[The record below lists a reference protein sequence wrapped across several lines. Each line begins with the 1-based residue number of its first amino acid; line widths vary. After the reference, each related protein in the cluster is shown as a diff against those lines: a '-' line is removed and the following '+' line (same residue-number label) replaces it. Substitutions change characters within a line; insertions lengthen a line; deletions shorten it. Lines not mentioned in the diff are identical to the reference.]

1 MSPALV
7 KGAGR
12 AWSPPEAPPD
22 PQFER
27 RRQLLLWVAIALIG
41 LLSLS
46 FALRFGLQGQQR
58 LAQLQLGYLG
68 VALGAAWLLHAGL
81 VRDAALFLVLASALG
96 IAVNAWW
103 ADLPQHGTPRTLHL
117 YLIPLLLLARFWLSR
132 EPRLLRSATSASLL
146 LLLGLLCVLDNP
158 FVQPLV
164 LPPGEHRRLAWA
176 VPVLAAVLFALLTRL
191 QELDL
196 HDQLRLELDLAT
208 ALAEDELSL
217 HFQPQCDAAG
227 RPFGA
232 EALVRWE
239 HPRLGAVSPARF
251 VALAERSGLILALG
265 EQVARKACA
274 FAARCQRQPGLR
286 DLSIA
291 INVSAAQFQDEA
303 AFERLLQTVQAAQ
316 LPAGSIKFE
325 LTESLIVQ
333 DLASLRARLARCQ
346 AAGIRTALDDFG
358 TGHASLASLRG
369 LPFDQLKI
377 DQGFVKNLG
386 RHARAEALAQSVIQL
401 GRELGL
407 EVVAEG
413 VETAEHLA
421 LLQGM
426 GCSRFQGYWFA
437 RPLQEDEALAWLQR
451 RRATESTP
459 A

>member
-1 MSPALV
+1 MKALQ
-7 KGAGR
+7 
-12 AWSPPEAPPD
+12 AWSPPAPPPD

-27 RRQLLLWVAIALIG
+27 RCRLTLWVAIGLISLLALA
-41 LLSLS
+41 
-46 FALRFGLQGQQR
+46 FALHFSLQGR
-58 LAQLQLGYLG
+58 HGLAQLQLAYLA
-68 VALGAAWLLHAGL
+68 VALGAAWLLLGGL
-81 VRDAALFLVLASALG
+81 VRDAALFLVLACALG
-96 IAVNAWW
+96 VAVNAWW
-103 ADLPQHGTPRTLHL
+103 ADLPQAGAPRTLHL

-132 EPRLLRSATSASLL
+132 EARLLRTATSAGLL
-146 LLLGLLCVLDNP
+146 LLLGLLCALENP
-158 FVQPLV
+158 FAQPLI
-164 LPPGEHRRLAWA
+164 LPAEEHRRLAWA
-176 VPVLAAVLFALLTRL
+176 VPVVSALLFALMSRL

-196 HDQLRLELDLAT
+196 HDQLRLELDLAA
-208 ALAEDELSL
+208 ALAEDALSL
-217 HFQPQCDAAG
+217 HFQPQCDATG

-232 EALVRWE
+232 EALVRWQ
-239 HPRLGAVSPARF
+239 HPQLGAVSPARF

-274 FAARCQRQPGLR
+274 FAARCQQQPGLQG
-286 DLSIA
+286 LSIA
-291 INVSAAQFQDEA
+291 INVSAAQFQDEP
-303 AFERLLQTVQAAQ
+303 AFERLLQTVQAAR
-316 LPAGSIKFE
+316 LPSGSIKFE

-333 DLASLRARLARCQ
+333 DQASLRTRLARCQ

-437 RPLQEDEALAWLQR
+437 RPLPEDEALAWLQR

-459 A
+459 AS

>member
-1 MSPALV
+1 M
-7 KGAGR
+7 K
-12 AWSPPEAPPD
+12 AWSPPEPAPD

-27 RRQLLLWVAIALIG
+27 RRQLLLWVAIGLITALA
-41 LLSLS
+41 LL
-46 FALRFGLQGQQR
+46 FALRFGLQGQR
-58 LAQLQLGYLG
+58 GLAWLQALYLG
-68 VALGAAWLLHAGL
+68 VALGAAGLLRVGL
-81 VRDAALFLVLASALG
+81 ARDASLFLVLACAFG
-96 IAVNAWW
+96 IAINTWW
-103 ADLPQHGTPRTLHL
+103 ADLPQAGTPRTLHL
-117 YLIPLLLLARFWLSR
+117 YLIPLLVLARFWLSR
-132 EPRLLRSATSASLL
+132 EPRLLRTAVSVALL

-158 FVQPLV
+158 FAQPAV
-164 LPPGEHRRLAWA
+164 LPAQEHRSLAWA
-176 VPVLAAVLFALLTRL
+176 VPVLAALLFALVARL
-191 QELDL
+191 RELDL

-208 ALAEDELSL
+208 ALADDALSL

-227 RPFGA
+227 RPFGV
-232 EALVRWE
+232 EALVRWQ
-239 HPRLGAVSPARF
+239 HAQQGAVSPARF

-274 FAARCQRQPGLR
+274 FATRCQQQPELQGLCV
-286 DLSIA
+286 A
-291 INVSAAQFQDEA
+291 INVSAAQFQDA
-303 AFERLLQTVQAAQ
+303 QAFERLLQTVQAAQ
-316 LPAGSIKFE
+316 LPGGCIKFE

-333 DLASLRARLARCQ
+333 DQAGLRARLARCQ

-358 TGHASLASLRG
+358 TGHASLASLHG

-386 RHARAEALAQSVIQL
+386 RHARAEALAQAVIQL

-437 RPLQEDEALAWLQR
+437 RPLPEDAALAWLQQR
-451 RRATESTP
+451 LRV
-459 A
+459 